1 MRFLRLFRVE
11 RSYAAWAIP
20 RTGTVSARA
29 TT

>member
-11 RSYAAWAIP
+11 RSYAACAMP
-20 RTGTVSARA
+20 RTGTVSTLA